1 MSRPPRAYVVLATA
15 FAAAAQAQEQD
26 HSGQAHSGHT
36 MHEPYQSGPVLPPI
50 TDADRAAAFPNLPG
64 HGVHDRA
71 VNSFWLIDQLEWQDS
86 SSMALAWDAQAW
98 IGTDIQRLWLR
109 TEGERED
116 SSTTAAELHALW
128 GRKVTTWWDF
138 VAGLRQDFKPGP
150 SQTFGAIGFQG
161 LAPYKFEVEATAYFG
176 EGGQTAARF
185 KAEYELLLTSRW
197 ILQPLIEVNVY
208 GKEDEAREIGAGL
221 SSAEAGL
228 RLRYEVRREFA
239 PYIGVSW
246 DRKLGDSAD
255 FAEALGDDANE
266 ARFTA
271 GVRAWF

>member
-1 MSRPPRAYVVLATA
+1 MLTAQLPFRICFATPCTTVQ
-15 FAAAAQAQEQD
+15 F
-26 HSGQAHSGHT
+26 
-36 MHEPYQSGPVLPPI
+36 
-50 TDADRAAAFPNLPG
+50 
-64 HGVHDRA
+64 
-71 VNSFWLIDQLEWQDS
+71 NSFWLIDQLEWQDGS
-86 SSMALAWDAQAW
+86 STAFAWDAQAW
-98 IGTDIQRLWLR
+98 IGGDTQRLWLR

-116 SSTTAAELHALW
+116 STTTAAELHALW

-138 VAGLRQDFKPGP
+138 IATLRQDFEPGP

-161 LAPYKFEVEATAYFG
+161 LSPYKFEVEATAYLG

-185 KAEYELLLTSRW
+185 KAEYELLLTNRW
-197 ILQPLIEVNVY
+197 ILQPLIELNLY
-208 GKEDEAREIGAGL
+208 GKEDEARETGAGL

-255 FAEALGDDANE
+255 FAQALGEGCERGALHRRC
-266 ARFTA
+266 ARLVLA
-271 GVRAWF
+271 RHRA